1 MPDLIAQGNTDG
13 HRWRRSLPEM
23 GHHSDVVLGRGGGT
37 LETLLP
43 RGQIATRWA
52 VGWDPL
58 VSRVHAKLTQLSG
71 DRLEVQRVES
81 ARNPVY
87 YRGRPRDR
95 FVIVPGEH
103 FVIGSTTFTLVR
115 RPGVI
120 SEPDAIADSG
130 RDVLGARG
138 AVRRGNKEA
147 DGFESELPGLT
158 EMSFEPT
165 HLRKRHFRD
174 SAARIDL
181 LTRLPD
187 LVSGSVDEDE
197 LLVRVT
203 DTLLRATPMASMVA
217 IVCLDTAGE
226 ASASAAPSG
235 STDDPEQ
242 AGPTPEQPIRV
253 LHCDGRSIAKSNDSA
268 GAEREENKGSTNA
281 PSSAPVSGRLVHRAL
296 KRRETVLH
304 AWHSSEIA
312 GEFTMLDTVDWAFC
326 VPLAGEACRGW
337 GIYVAGR
344 RPDDG
349 PAGPYMVASES
360 DTSRQRTMWEES
372 LGDDIKFAEMVASM
386 VAGVRQTARLQQ
398 RQAAMRRFFAPV
410 VLDALS
416 THEAENYLKP
426 RQCELAVMF
435 CDLRGFSRTSEE
447 QADRLLILL
456 EQVSAALGVMT
467 KHILNTGGVIGDFHG
482 DAAMGFWGW
491 PIPLAEGNDA
501 LPAGIGAA
509 VEAASAIRRDYAFGE
524 TEFRCGIGIASGSA
538 VAGRIGTVDQVKVT
552 AFGPV
557 VNLASRMEGL
567 TKIFGVEVLI
577 DDHSAISLVN
587 ATNEKERPPLRQ
599 LGRVRVA
606 GMATPV
612 RVHQCVVPV
621 DGQPQLTQEHIAIYD
636 EGWRAFSEG
645 DWDTAY
651 ARLHELPVWDR
662 PKDVLMRLI
671 LQHHR
676 TPPSGWDGVLDLP
689 KS

>member
-1 MPDLIAQGNTDG
+1 MPDLIAQGNAEG
-13 HRWRRSLPEM
+13 HRWRRTLPDV
-23 GHHSDVVLGRGGGT
+23 GHHSDVVLGRGGAT
-37 LETLLP
+37 PETLLP

-58 VSRVHAKLTQLSG
+58 VSRVHAKLTQLPG
-71 DRLEVQRVES
+71 DRLEVQRIES

-120 SEPDAIADSG
+120 SESG
-130 RDVLGARG
+130 SDGSLAPG
-138 AVRRGNKEA
+138 AVRRGSP
-147 DGFESELPGLT
+147 DGGSVESEPPGLT

-165 HLRKRHFRD
+165 RLRKRHFRD

-197 LLVRVT
+197 LMVRVT

-217 IVCLDTAGE
+217 IVCMDEDKPVRGNPAGGQ
-226 ASASAAPSG
+226 SHGDSSG
-235 STDDPEQ
+235 DH
-242 AGPTPEQPIRV
+242 AIRV
-253 LHCDGRSIAKSNDSA
+253 LHCDGRSAAKWTEH
-268 GAEREENKGSTNA
+268 GAEAVADSHEGSSEIPAT
-281 PSSAPVSGRLVHRAL
+281 APVSARLIHRAL
-296 KRRETVLH
+296 GRRETVLH
-304 AWHSSEIA
+304 AWQSNDSA
-312 GEFTMLDTVDWAFC
+312 GEYTMVETVDWAFC

-344 RPDDG
+344 RPDD
-349 PAGPYMVASES
+349 ASSDDSIVVSDS
-360 DTSRQRTMWEES
+360 DTSRQRAVWEER

-467 KHILNTGGVIGDFHG
+467 RHILDTGGVIGDFHG

-491 PIPLAEGNDA
+491 PIPLAEGDEA
-501 LPAGIGAA
+501 LPAGVAAA
-509 VEAASAIRRDYAFGE
+509 VNAACAIRRDYAVDDS
-524 TEFRCGIGIASGSA
+524 EFRCGIGIASGSA

-567 TKIFGVEVLI
+567 TKTFGVEVLL
-577 DDHSAISLVN
+577 DDHSATRLVN
-587 ATNEKERPPLRQ
+587 ASEDQKPPLLRQ

-612 RVHQCVVPV
+612 VVHQCIVPV
-621 DGQPQLTQEHIAIYD
+621 EGQPQLTREQIEIYED
-636 EGWRAFSEG
+636 GWRAFSAG

-676 TPPSGWDGVLDLP
+676 TPPAGWDGVLDLP